1 MGVKLRK
8 YRIFDLTLRNWSKKK
23 QNKTKQIGTPSS
35 PKTFHPLPQSWK
47 FLFNKNYQKMTR
59 KKRKK
64 KKRNLKKINRTI
76 DLNIQIQWLIYSVI

>member
-47 FLFNKNYQKMTR
+47 FLFNITI
-59 KKRKK
+59 KKWPEKKKKK

-76 DLNIQIQWLIYSVI
+76 DLNTQIHWLIYSVI

>member
-8 YRIFDLTLRNWSKKK
+8 YRIFDLTAKLIQKK

-47 FLFNKNYQKMTR
+47 FLFNKNYQKMIR